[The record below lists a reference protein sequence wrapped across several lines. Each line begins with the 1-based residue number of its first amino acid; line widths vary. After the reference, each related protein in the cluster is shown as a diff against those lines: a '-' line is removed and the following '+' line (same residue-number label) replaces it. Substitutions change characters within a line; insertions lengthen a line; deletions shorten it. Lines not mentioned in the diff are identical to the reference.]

1 MAQQIFKVISE
12 EENSSFALI
21 TLMSFSFLIWVN
33 VNAIAAPPAPKVNDG
48 RRTPL
53 SEELF
58 DSSNEWREPV
68 EPRNKWR
75 TDESLTRKDKKR
87 SRFEDKRFKPKYYDP
102 EKEGDTWDP
111 YSSGSK
117 PNTKPATIFRFQF

>member
-12 EENSSFALI
+12 EENSSFTLI
-21 TLMSFSFLIWVN
+21 TLIVFSSLIWVN
-33 VNAIAAPPAPKVNDG
+33 VNVMAAPPAPKISDG
-48 RRTPL
+48 RRAPL

-58 DSSNEWREPV
+58 DSSNKWREPV
-68 EPRNKWR
+68 QPENKWR
-75 TDESLTRKDKKR
+75 TNDPLTRKDKKR

-111 YSSGSK
+111 YSSDSK
-117 PNTKPATIFRFQF
+117 PNTKPATIFRVQF